1 MSLSKCGRK
10 AFNPSA
16 DSVLVVQD
24 TFYHSLPSGPDAN
37 CAVYSGVISST
48 QAEQGWSGDWFTYS
62 TGECDLELGADILYT
77 CKLSYL
83 VMRNGEVSLRNSIP
97 IVKDAIRKHNEIC
110 LALGTQLENTM
121 RSA

>member
-1 MSLSKCGRK
+1 MSKCGRK

-24 TFYHSLPSGPDAN
+24 TFYHSLPSGPGAN
-37 CAVYSGVISST
+37 CAVYLGVISST
-48 QAEQGWSGDWFTYS
+48 QV
-62 TGECDLELGADILYT
+62 DLELGADILYT

-110 LALGTQLENTM
+110 LALRTQLRNTM